1 MLGKSVISGRS
12 SSASNNRI
20 FVYEVTGL
28 KQNQANDSNSYSFR
42 NSSST
47 FVSVPYSRMNE
58 EMQRIGKMGGTIVNI
73 QSLDAVQQPE
83 QNDSPENKKATKGKN
98 KKADQNE
105 QNWFDAIA
113 MVKNHHCNIAI
124 SCRGFIH

>member
-1 MLGKSVISGRS
+1 MLGTSAISGRS
-12 SSASNNRI
+12 SSSSNNRI

-28 KQNQANDSNSYSFR
+28 KQNQANDSNDYAFR
-42 NSSST
+42 SSSST

-58 EMQRIGKMGGTIVNI
+58 EMQRIGKMGGTIVKI

-83 QNDSPENKKATKGKN
+83 QTDSPKN

-105 QNWFDAIA
+105 QN
-113 MVKNHHCNIAI
+113 
-124 SCRGFIH
+124 